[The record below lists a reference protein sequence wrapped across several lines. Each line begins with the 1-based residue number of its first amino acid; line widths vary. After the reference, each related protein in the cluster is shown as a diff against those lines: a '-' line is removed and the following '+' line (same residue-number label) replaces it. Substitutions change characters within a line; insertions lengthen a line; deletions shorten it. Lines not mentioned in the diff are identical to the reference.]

1 MKVTARIVECPLCGE
16 IELVRIADDGVMSEW
31 ECYECHHYETGS
43 SEGVDPEK
51 TDTEGAVK

>member
-1 MKVTARIVECPLCGE
+1 MCGE